1 MTRLLV
7 WLTSF
12 SSLLGLA
19 VTLCLGLY
27 LVTRTP
33 RSRLSWL
40 AALTL
45 WSLSGFTL
53 YTALLVA
60 RPDSQAL
67 PLFRP
72 TAAVALALGFHLT
85 LLLPPRGEPAVRDFY
100 LPPLHLPPRAVSHLG
115 RWAPILVRLV
125 VPLSYILALLLP
137 VLGAFPLGLA
147 PDTPD
152 GPAIYLSERVTG
164 PLYAAS
170 LAYLALLE
178 ALALIHLWTRR
189 QAAAGA
195 RDRRRYTPLFIA
207 VLLTGLAGLYLGL
220 GTWLEL
226 RLPSVPGDAAAIA
239 ACVILAYTVARH
251 HATVEGRILNR
262 DLLYI
267 ALIIGAFTLTY
278 IAVAEVLYLGGHTFS
293 TLTLILIVVVA
304 VSSLMLYDGLRTT
317 LDRLFYREQFRELR
331 ANLRAL
337 AREAGMG
344 QPLPDRLQAVLSALC
359 RTLGARRGLI
369 ALRRDDGDFVCQASV
384 RAHPAGHVFPA
395 QQLQA
400 TETVELSGLRAGQP
414 EGLALLVPLYAG
426 DDQIGALGLGT
437 KESGTAYGEPDL
449 LLLDDAADQLT
460 VLVETMRL
468 QDANART
475 IATMVTEFRE
485 REHALQ
491 RQVQQILAERDA
503 EQPAPA
509 GVSDREFV
517 TLVED
522 ALRHLHDLAYLG
534 SHTLSGLAVVAWRLD
549 EARAA
554 GRASQFVT
562 HLDQG
567 KMLNQVM
574 VQALAKLRP
583 DGAEPAR
590 HEIPPR
596 TWHQYLILHGAYVEG
611 EMNRD
616 IMSRLYISEGTFNRT
631 RRRALRGV
639 SLALREMERE
649 AQQRIHPTTP

>member
-1 MTRLLV
+1 MTRFLV

-12 SSLLGLA
+12 TSLIGLA
-19 VTLCLGLY
+19 ITLCLGLY

-45 WSLSGFTL
+45 WALSGFTL

-67 PLFRP
+67 ALFRP
-72 TAAVALALGFHLT
+72 TAALALALGFHLT
-85 LLLPPRGEPAVRDFY
+85 LLLPPGAEPAVRDFY
-100 LPPLHLPPRAVSHLG
+100 LPPLHLPPRLAARLG
-115 RWAPILVRLV
+115 TRAPGLSRLA
-125 VPLSYILALLLP
+125 VPLAYTLAILLP

-152 GPAIYLSERVTG
+152 GPALYLSERVTG
-164 PLYAAS
+164 PLYAIS

-178 ALALIHLWTRR
+178 VLALLHLWTRR
-189 QAAAGA
+189 QAAAGT
-195 RDRRRYTPLFIA
+195 RDRRRFTPLFA
-207 VLLTGLAGLYLGL
+207 AALLTGLAGLYLGI
-220 GTWLEL
+220 GTWLDL
-226 RLPSVPGDAAAIA
+226 RLPSVPGDVAAVT
-239 ACVILAYTVARH
+239 ACLILAYTVARH

-267 ALIIGAFTLTY
+267 ALIIGAFTLSY

-317 LDRLFYREQFRELR
+317 LDRLFYRQQFRELR

-344 QPLPDRLQAVLSALC
+344 QSLPDRLQAVLAALC

-369 ALRRDDGDFVCQASV
+369 ALRRDDGDYVCQASV

-395 QQLQA
+395 QQLQV
-400 TETVELSGLRAGQP
+400 TETVELSGSLATRP

-426 DDQIGALGLGT
+426 DDQIGTLGLGT
-437 KESGTAYGEPDL
+437 KESGTAYGDQDL
-449 LLLDDAADQLT
+449 LLLDDVADQLAA
-460 VLVETMRL
+460 LVETMRL
-468 QDANART
+468 QEANART
-475 IATMVTEFRE
+475 IATLVTDFRQ

-491 RQVQQILAERDA
+491 RQVQQILSERDA
-503 EQPAPA
+503 EPPAPA
-509 GVSDREFV
+509 GLSDQEFV

-534 SHTLSGLAVVAWRLD
+534 SHTLAGLAVVAWRLD
-549 EARAA
+549 DARAA
-554 GRASQFVT
+554 GQAPEFVT

-567 KMLNQVM
+567 KMLSQVM

-583 DGAEPAR
+583 DGPEPAR
-590 HEIPPR
+590 HDVPPR
-596 TWHQYLILHGAYVEG
+596 TWHQYLILHGAYVDG
-611 EMNRD
+611 ELNRD
-616 IMSRLYISEGTFNRT
+616 IMNRLYISEGTFNRT
-631 RRRALRGV
+631 RRRALRGL

-649 AQQRIHPTTP
+649 AHQRIHATTP